1 MMLERRPLYEQ
12 VRQHVLDYVTEHN
25 LKPGDAIPTEA
36 ELAVRYG
43 VSVGTVRRALLQLVD
58 QGILYRQPGR
68 GTFLTEQGR
77 QKAKQ
82 RGFLA
87 CIVPY
92 IRDAFA
98 STLIAGA
105 QHAAQQADYGL
116 VLHNSY
122 GQPDLEEKLLRQ
134 SLASEQGIILLPVAR
149 GTLPSLMEELVH
161 RRFPLIFVD
170 RLPTPGAHH
179 VNYVISDNRGGAYA
193 AVQHLIDL
201 GHVRIGLA
209 LKADAEVNSSVAQ
222 RAEGYRQALR
232 ESGLAVDEALVLG
245 GLTPRHEVPEPSSV
259 EGHEEG
265 ADIELL
271 QKFLRRERPSALF
284 AVNDLIAIEAW
295 RAAEELSLTIPQDL
309 SIVGFD
315 DADFLHDLG
324 IDLTTVAQDTF
335 GTGQKAVEILVEYI
349 EGRSG
354 ASRQVVL
361 PTHLVV
367 RTSSRAPSGQD

>member
-12 VRQHVLDYVTEHN
+12 VRQHVLDYISEHD
-25 LKPGDAIPTEA
+25 LKPGDPIPTEA

-58 QGILYRQPGR
+58 GGILYRQPGR
-68 GTFLTEQGR
+68 GTFLTEESQ
-77 QKAKQ
+77 QKARQ

-105 QHAAQQADYGL
+105 QYAAQEADYAL
-116 VLHNSY
+116 LLHNSQ
-122 GQPDLEEKLLRQ
+122 GQPDLEEELLRQ
-134 SLASEQGIILLPVAR
+134 SLGSAQGIILLPVTR
-149 GTLPSLMEELVH
+149 STLPSLMEELLH
-161 RRFPLIFVD
+161 RRFPLVFVD
-170 RLPTPGAHH
+170 RLPTPAAHH

-193 AVQHLIDL
+193 AVQHLTSL
-201 GHVRIGLA
+201 GHVRIGLG

-222 RAEGYRQALR
+222 RAEGYREGLR
-232 ESGLAVDEALVLG
+232 EHGLAVDEALVLT
-245 GLTPRHEVPEPSSV
+245 GLTPRRPTSEAPPPEGP
-259 EGHEEG
+259 EEA
-265 ADIELL
+265 ADIERL
-271 QKFLRRERPSALF
+271 QEFLRREQPSALF

-295 RAAEELSLTIPQDL
+295 RAAEGLGLTIPQDL

-324 IDLTTVAQDTF
+324 IALTTVAQDTF
-335 GTGQKAVEILVEYI
+335 GIGQKAVEILVEYL

-367 RTSSRAPSGQD
+367 RTSSSPYRVED

>member
-1 MMLERRPLYEQ
+1 MVLERRPLYEQ
-12 VRQHVLDYVTEHN
+12 VRQHVLDYISEHD
-25 LKPGDAIPTEA
+25 LVPGDAIPTEA
-36 ELAVRYG
+36 ELAVQYG

-68 GTFLTEQGR
+68 GTFLTEESQ

-105 QHAAQQADYGL
+105 EYAAQKAHYAFL
-116 VLHNSY
+116 LHNSH
-122 GQPDLEEKLLRQ
+122 GRPDLEEELLRQ
-134 SLASEQGIILLPVAR
+134 SLGTAQGIILLPVAR
-149 GTLPSLMEELVH
+149 DTLPPIVEELLH
-161 RRFPLIFVD
+161 RRFPLVFVD
-170 RLPTPGAHH
+170 RLPTPAAHH
-179 VNYVISDNRGGAYA
+179 VNYVVSDNRGGAYA
-193 AVQHLIDL
+193 AVQHLVDL

-209 LKADAEVNSSVAQ
+209 LKADAEMNSSVAQ

-232 ESGLAVDEALVLG
+232 EHGLAVDEALVLP
-245 GLTPRHEVPEPSSV
+245 GLTPRRVVSSSTSE

-265 ADIELL
+265 ADRELL
-271 QKFLRRERPSALF
+271 QQFLRRERPSALF

-295 RAAEELSLTIPQDL
+295 RAAEGLGLSVPQDL

-315 DADFLHDLG
+315 DADFLHHLG
-324 IDLTTVAQDTF
+324 IALTTVAQDTF

-349 EGRSG
+349 EGRSV
-354 ASRQVVL
+354 APRQVVL
-361 PTHLVV
+361 PTRLVE
-367 RTSSRAPSGQD
+367 RASSRAYSPED

>member
-1 MMLERRPLYEQ
+1 MVLERRPLYEQ
-12 VRQHVLDYVTEHN
+12 VRQHVLDYIAEHD

-68 GTFLTEQGR
+68 GTFLTEESQ
-77 QKAKQ
+77 QKARQ
-82 RGFLA
+82 RGLLA

-92 IRDAFA
+92 IRDALA
-98 STLIAGA
+98 SALIAGA
-105 QHAAQQADYGL
+105 QYAAQEADYAL
-116 VLHNSY
+116 LLHNSH
-122 GQPDLEEKLLRQ
+122 GRRDLEEELLRQ
-134 SLASEQGIILLPVAR
+134 SLGSAQGIILLPVAR
-149 GTLPSLMEELVH
+149 RTLPSLMEELLH
-161 RRFPLIFVD
+161 RRFPLVFVD
-170 RLPTPGAHH
+170 RLPTPAAHR

-201 GHVRIGLA
+201 GHERIGLA

-222 RAEGYRQALR
+222 RAEGYREALQER
-232 ESGLAVDEALVLG
+232 GLALDEALVLG
-245 GLTPRHEVPEPSSV
+245 GLTPRREAPGPTPV

-265 ADIELL
+265 ADIGLL
-271 QKFLRRERPSALF
+271 QEFLRRERPSALF

-295 RAAEELSLTIPQDL
+295 QAAEGLGLSVPQDL

-349 EGRSG
+349 EGRSR

-367 RTSSRAPSGQD
+367 RTSSRPYSAED